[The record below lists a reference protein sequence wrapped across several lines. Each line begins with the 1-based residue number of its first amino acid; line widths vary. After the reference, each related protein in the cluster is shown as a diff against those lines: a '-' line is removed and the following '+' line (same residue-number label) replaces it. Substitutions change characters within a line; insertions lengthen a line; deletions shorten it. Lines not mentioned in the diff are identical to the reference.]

1 VYRFSSFNF
10 ALVIG
15 VGKTDLDSG
24 MIGTVHD
31 GGMDGSTVEEV

>member
-10 ALVIG
+10 ASVIG
-15 VGKTDLDSG
+15 GGETESDSG

-31 GGMDGSTVEEV
+31 GGMDGSTVEV